1 MGMGILFALGA
12 LISWGVGDFLI
23 QRSSRKFG
31 DGIALFFITAIG
43 AIALLPLVWSDI
55 PSMFTASRTGLI
67 LWGTSLIMLAAAL
80 LDFEAL
86 RIGKISVI
94 EPIHSFEIVVTALL
108 GTWLLHEQLTV
119 QQTVFIA
126 VLVFGIFLVSMQR
139 LKMSRIFKLE
149 RGVLLAIAATAMM
162 GAVNFMFGVGAR
174 ETNPLTI
181 NWFISAFIAIV
192 MAGYLTVFGEWHHIR
207 RQWQTNKPLIFSVGF
222 MDNMAWIFYAYST
235 LTIPIAITTA
245 ISESY
250 IVLASL
256 LGLWLNRERLHRHQ
270 FVGLIIAVAAA
281 VTITMTLE

>member
-1 MGMGILFALGA
+1 MGILFALGA

-23 QRSSRKFG
+23 QRSARKFG

-43 AIALLPLVWSDI
+43 AIALLPFVWHDI
-55 PSMFTASRTGLI
+55 PSMLTVSRTGLV
-67 LWGTSLIMLAAAL
+67 LWGASLIMLAAAL

-94 EPIHSFEIVVTALL
+94 EPIYSFEIAVTAVL
-108 GTWLLHEQLTV
+108 GFWLLNEQLTL
-119 QQTVFIA
+119 QQIVYIA
-126 VLVFGIFLVSMQR
+126 VLIGGIFLVSMQR
-139 LKMSRIFKLE
+139 LKSSGMLRLE
-149 RGVLLAIAATAMM
+149 RGVLLAVAATLMM

-181 NWFISAFIAIV
+181 NWFISAFIALV
-192 MAGYLTVFGEWHHIR
+192 MAGYLTAFGEWGHIR

-222 MDNMAWIFYAYST
+222 MDNTAWVFYAYST

-270 FVGLIIAVAAA
+270 LIGLLIAVAAA
-281 VTITMTLE
+281 ALLAMTLE